1 MPRFVRGPV
10 LVGAFV
16 LAGCSVGGE
25 DSRPVAEQL
34 EISRAR
40 LAAMV
45 LPAEDLGASIEG
57 LERDEHSG
65 VIGNADAADDSID
78 PDDTGRSLKGAG
90 RVTGYDLEYV
100 HPRLISARGGKGTLD
115 VRTAVE
121 LFEDPVFATQ
131 YLQARLGDYV
141 RFRKAVPGARLS
153 AYSEFEAVAIGDEA
167 GGRRV
172 KATFPGVLTGYV
184 TDVVFRRGR
193 IVATVEVVRADRS
206 DARQEALRLAVEL
219 DRRIQ
224 AVLAGEIAPTKPSRR
239 EKSSQLTAA
248 QRKKLPAQTLAPE
261 DLGPGVA
268 AVNEGPLADPDYAGY
283 QRTFEDVVVGGS
295 HLIRLQ
301 ARTLLYEDPEA
312 ARLAYR
318 IMGRAGGREAF
329 VGGVVRAFGKETGVA
344 PTHIRARGLP
354 NPGRGRTGIVV
365 TFELVGARFEM
376 VSVFMRSGRLVQ
388 SVTGICRPHAFDPG
402 DLKGVAEL
410 AQRRLVA

>member
-10 LVGAFV
+10 LAGAFV

-25 DSRPVAEQL
+25 DSRPVAEQP
-34 EISRAR
+34 EISRAQ

-45 LPAEDLGASIEG
+45 LPAEALGASIEG
-57 LERDEHSG
+57 LERDEDSG

-100 HPRLISARGGKGTLD
+100 HPRLISARGGKRTLD

-141 RFRKAVPGARLS
+141 RFRKAVPGVRLS
-153 AYSEFEAVAIGDEA
+153 VYSEFEVVAIGDEA

-224 AVLAGEIAPTKPSRR
+224 AVLAGEIAPTKPSSR
-239 EKSSQLTAA
+239 ESSKLTAA
-248 QRKKLPAQTLAPE
+248 QRKRLPARTLAPE
-261 DLGPGVA
+261 DLGPGVTA
-268 AVNEGPLADPDYAGY
+268 AGEGAFADPDYAGY

-318 IMGRAGGREAF
+318 IVGRAGGREAF
-329 VGGVVRAFGKETGVA
+329 VGGVVRAFAKETGVA
-344 PTHIRARGLP
+344 PTHIRARALP
-354 NPGRGRTGIVV
+354 NPGRDRTGIVV

-388 SVTGICRPHAFDPG
+388 SVTGICRPHALDPG

>member
-1 MPRFVRGPV
+1 MPRFVRGLV
-10 LVGAFV
+10 LAGAFV
-16 LAGCSVGGE
+16 LAGCSLGGE
-25 DSRPVAEQL
+25 DSRPVAEQP
-34 EISRAR
+34 EISRAQ

-45 LPAEDLGASIEG
+45 PPAEALGASIEG
-57 LERDEHSG
+57 LERDEDSG

-78 PDDTGRSLKGAG
+78 PDDTARSLKGAG
-90 RVTGYDLEYV
+90 RVSGYDLEYV

-131 YLQARLGDYV
+131 YLQARLGDYL
-141 RFRKAVPGARLS
+141 RFRKAVPGVRLS

-172 KATFPGVLTGYV
+172 KTTFPGVLTGYV

-239 EKSSQLTAA
+239 EKSSRLTAA
-248 QRKKLPAQTLAPE
+248 QRRKLPAQTLAPE
-261 DLGPGVA
+261 DLGTGVTA
-268 AVNEGPLADPDYAGY
+268 AGEGAFADPDYAGY

-312 ARLAYR
+312 ARVAYR

-329 VGGVVRAFGKETGVA
+329 VGGVVRAFAKETGVA
-344 PTHIRARGLP
+344 PTHIRARALP
-354 NPGRGRTGIVV
+354 NPGRDRTGIVV

-388 SVTGICRPHAFDPG
+388 SVTGICRPHALDPG
-402 DLKGVAEL
+402 DLKGVADL